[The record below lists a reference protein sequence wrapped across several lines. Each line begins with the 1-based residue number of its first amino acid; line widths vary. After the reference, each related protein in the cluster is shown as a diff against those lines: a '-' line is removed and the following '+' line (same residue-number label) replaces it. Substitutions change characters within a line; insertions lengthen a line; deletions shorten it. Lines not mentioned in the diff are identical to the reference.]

1 MLTLPI
7 LYCIFN
13 GNVPMTHFMYE
24 DKENRASTLPNL
36 YIVFMCKR
44 NNEGMKIIK
53 IGLIVKTILSL
64 HDENLILEINK
75 ICLTNQAL
83 TSIVNDKNITFSLK
97 KIAIEGITNL
107 TEYEYLQIIAQQYLY
122 ITSQQY
128 FKHS

>member
-1 MLTLPI
+1 
-7 LYCIFN
+7 
-13 GNVPMTHFMYE
+13 MTHFMYE

-97 KIAIEGITNL
+97 KN
-107 TEYEYLQIIAQQYLY
+107 
-122 ITSQQY
+122 SN
-128 FKHS
+128 